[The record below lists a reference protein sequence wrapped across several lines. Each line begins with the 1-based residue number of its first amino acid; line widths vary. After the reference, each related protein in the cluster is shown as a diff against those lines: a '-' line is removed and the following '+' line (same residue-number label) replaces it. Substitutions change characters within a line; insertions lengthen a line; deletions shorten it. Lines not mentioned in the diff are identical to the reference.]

1 MSEVPF
7 GIEPLIVQTQAVM
20 DGGKP
25 VPFTLWSAPE
35 GGRVIGK
42 SATGHM
48 QDVEWIEEP
57 GSAALWIQPD
67 TPNDSDTA

>member
-1 MSEVPF
+1 M
-7 GIEPLIVQTQAVM
+7 
-20 DGGKP
+20 
-25 VPFTLWSAPE
+25 PFTLWSAPE